1 MLANQI
7 IILRKASGMSQ
18 SQLAKKLN
26 IGPSAVGM
34 YEQGRRIPAIDIL
47 IQMATLFGVSLD
59 YLVTGT
65 ETLNSITDEK
75 VGVTQLAC
83 PCMTC
88 RFCSIK
94 HNLRRTNNCGN
105 ENVNY

>member
-7 IILRKASGMSQ
+7 VKLRKKAGMSQ
-18 SQLAKKLN
+18 LQLAQKLHV
-26 IGPSAVGM
+26 GPSAVGM
-34 YEQGRRIPAIDIL
+34 YEQGRRIPAIDVL

-65 ETLNSITDEK
+65 ETLSSITDEK

-83 PCMTC
+83 PCMAC
-88 RFCSIK
+88 RFCCHK
-94 HNLRRTNNCGN
+94 LNLQRTNNRGN

>member
-7 IILRKASGMSQ
+7 VKLRKKAGMSQ
-18 SQLAKKLN
+18 LQLAEKLN
-26 IGPSAVGM
+26 VGSSAIGM
-34 YEQGRRIPAIDIL
+34 YEQGRRTPAIDIL

-83 PCMTC
+83 PCITC
-88 RFCSIK
+88 PFCCNK
-94 HNLRRTNNCGN
+94 HNLQRTNTRGN

>member
-1 MLANQI
+1 MLANKI
-7 IILRKASGMSQ
+7 MNLRKQAGMSQ
-18 SQLAKKLN
+18 LQLARKLN
-26 IGPSAVGM
+26 VSPSAIGM
-34 YEQGRRIPAIDIL
+34 YEQGRRMPTIDIL

-88 RFCSIK
+88 RFCCNK
-94 HNLRRTNNCGN
+94 HNLQRTNNRGN